1 MKDCSKH
8 FCFFSF
14 FFPVMNYV
22 YVYSVEM
29 NVFTQCLLSCMS
41 NQCVLRKK
49 KRKTL
54 FN

>member
-1 MKDCSKH
+1 
-8 FCFFSF
+8 
-14 FFPVMNYV
+14 MNYV

-41 NQCVLRKK
+41 SQCVLRKK